1 MTTLYPRTTTKTFTS
16 TISTQLVIKS
26 LLTTAFY
33 KLDMKDAVQTLNP
46 SHTPLTTGLRAPAP
60 EILRS
65 GFPAL

>member
-46 SHTPLTTGLRAPAP
+46 SHTPLTTGCGPSS

-65 GFPAL
+65 GFPALN